1 MKEESNI
8 ENLKKSYKKIKEKY
22 SLPDFNELNKEFS
35 IEKISEIETDF
46 LIREIRR
53 YISEKFS
60 NYLRFIELLLNPTN
74 APMFVFSITN
84 KIQNE
89 DRKKLTDLYKRL
101 SKIEVE
107 LIELDLEYDDKRE
120 AQFIIDAYNTWQEI
134 KVELQ
139 YIVKVIKEN
148 WENKNNNDRNYFG

>member
-53 YISEKFS
+53 YISE
-60 NYLRFIELLLNPTN
+60 
-74 APMFVFSITN
+74 
-84 KIQNE
+84 
-89 DRKKLTDLYKRL
+89 KLTDLYKRL

>member
-1 MKEESNI
+1 MTEESNI

-89 DRKKLTDLYKRL
+89 DRKK
-101 SKIEVE
+101 
-107 LIELDLEYDDKRE
+107 

-148 WENKNNNDRNYFG
+148 WENKNNNDRKFLG

>member
-60 NYLRFIELLLNPTN
+60 NYLRLIELL
-74 APMFVFSITN
+74 
-84 KIQNE
+84 
-89 DRKKLTDLYKRL
+89 
-101 SKIEVE
+101 
-107 LIELDLEYDDKRE
+107 LEYDDKRE
-120 AQFIIDAYNTWQEI
+120 AQFIIDAYNIWQEI